1 MTPPAPDVSS
11 QLRKGVVEYCILGLL
26 SREPMYGWQLSET
39 LVRSGLI
46 ASIGTLYPVL
56 ARLRERGLVTTF
68 EDATGTG
75 PVRKYYRLTGSGE
88 ELLANFRDQWPTFSL
103 TVGSMIRG
111 EDPDL
116 PTDPA
121 SDSPLDP
128 PLEGTT
134 PDA

>member
-1 MTPPAPDVSS
+1 MTPPIPDVSA

-75 PVRKYYRLTGSGE
+75 PVRKYYRLTASGT
-88 ELLANFRDQWPTFSL
+88 ELLADFREQWPTFSL

-111 EDPDL
+111 EAPIDI
-116 PTDPA
+116 PTDP
-121 SDSPLDP
+121 PLDP
-128 PLEGTT
+128 PHEGTP